1 MSATRVPPRE
11 RWKRELAP
19 YLAVDERRSLGQ
31 IASVVLPY
39 LAIWTMAAL
48 IQPSLLVAIA
58 LGLAATVFLTRMYSV
73 FHDLTHNSLFESR
86 RSNTRWGHLLGFLL
100 FTPYR
105 WWQRQH
111 AIHHAHTGD
120 LDHRGV
126 GEINTM
132 TLNEYERASRL
143 RRLGYRLY
151 RNPMLLLLVGP
162 SLVFLFDRRFPQ
174 RGMTARILLS
184 VVITNLALIVWVL

>member
-1 MSATRVPPRE
+1 MIDAAIPSRQ
-11 RWKRELAP
+11 RWKQDLAP
-19 YLAVDERRSLGQ
+19 YLEADRRRSLGQ

-39 LAIWTMAAL
+39 LAIWILAAL
-48 IQPSLLVAIA
+48 IGPSVPVAIA
-58 LGLAATVFLTRMYSV
+58 LGLAATIFLIRMYSL

-86 RSNTRWGHLLGFLL
+86 RANSRWGHLLGYLL

-111 AIHHAHTGD
+111 SLHHAHAGD

-132 TLNEYERASRL
+132 TVAEYERASGL
-143 RRLGYRLY
+143 RRFGYRVY
-151 RNPMLLLLVGP
+151 RNPILLLLVGP
-162 SLVFLFDRRFPQ
+162 SL
-174 RGMTARILLS
+174 
-184 VVITNLALIVWVL
+184 

>member
-1 MSATRVPPRE
+1 MEITEIPDRE
-11 RWKRELAP
+11 SWKQDLAP
-19 YLAVDERRSLGQ
+19 YLAVDARRSLGQ

-39 LAIWTMAAL
+39 LAVWIAAAL
-48 IQPSLLVAIA
+48 IEPSAPVAIA
-58 LGLAATVFLTRMYSV
+58 LGLVATVFLTRMYSL

-86 RSNTRWGHLLGFLL
+86 RANGSWGHLLGFLL

-120 LDHRGV
+120 LEHRGV

-132 TLNEYERASRL
+132 TLAVYEAASR
-143 RRLGYRLY
+143 RRG
-151 RNPMLLLLVGP
+151 
-162 SLVFLFDRRFPQ
+162 
-174 RGMTARILLS
+174 
-184 VVITNLALIVWVL
+184 LA